1 MDRDENKK
9 LEDLVTEL
17 VPSVEEPIQEGL
29 PEPATPEQIEEAEGL
44 LKQAQLAKI
53 RGQGSVAERILKEAA
68 EKAPGSAAVQAAL
81 GDQLWERSQFSR
93 ARAAYKTAH
102 LLEPKNVLYETKW
115 AESLVGSSRDPSSLQ
130 LGLAESY
137 ASAKTATVLSVFV
150 PGLGQLVTGKR
161 TQGIVMLCI
170 WIAGWLYLI
179 PNMLSRLPS
188 AVGPDG
194 ARINE
199 FSPLT
204 MLTIGALALTWIWS
218 ATSAS
223 SFAKGQARMVGQKKI
238 ERPTPPGEG
247 NFEL

>member
-1 MDRDENKK
+1 MDRDENKR
-9 LEDLVTEL
+9 LEDLVAEL
-17 VPSVEEPIQEGL
+17 VPTSEEPDKEGL
-29 PEPATPEQIEEAEGL
+29 PEPATPEQVEEAEGL

-53 RGQGSVAERILKEAA
+53 RGQGSVAERLLKEAA
-68 EKAPGSAAVQAAL
+68 ERAPGSAAVQAAL

-93 ARAAYKTAH
+93 ARAAYKMAH
-102 LLEPKNVLYETKW
+102 MLEPKNVLYETKW

-130 LGLAESY
+130 GDLADSY

-150 PGLGQLVTGKR
+150 PGLGQIVTGKR

-170 WIAGWLYLI
+170 WIAGWLYLV
-179 PNMLSRLPS
+179 PNALSRLPS
-188 AVGPDG
+188 AVGPQG
-194 ARINE
+194 ARIGE

-204 MLTIGALALTWIWS
+204 MFTIAVLAMTWIWS

-223 SFAKGQARMVGQKKI
+223 SFAKGQARLGGAKKI
-238 ERPTPPGEG
+238 DRPTPPGEG